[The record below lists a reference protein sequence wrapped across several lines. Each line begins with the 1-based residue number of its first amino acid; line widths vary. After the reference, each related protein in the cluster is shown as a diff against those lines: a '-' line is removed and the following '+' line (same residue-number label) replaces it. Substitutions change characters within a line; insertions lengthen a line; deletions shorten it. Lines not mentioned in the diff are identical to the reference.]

1 MKFIDRAEIIV
12 HAGHGGKG
20 CMSFRREKYV
30 PKGGPDGGNG
40 GRGGNVYIKASD
52 KIQTLED
59 FTYKTQFKAQS
70 GQDGRKR
77 NQSGKDGEDLI
88 IEVPCGTIV
97 WDAETGEPLG
107 DLVDPGDSLL
117 VALGGRGGRGNA
129 AFSTPVNQ
137 APRFS
142 EKGEEG
148 QTKHLIL
155 ELKILADV
163 AIIGLPNVGKSS
175 LLASLSNAKP
185 KIADY
190 PFTTINP
197 NLGVIQE
204 GDFRITLADI
214 PGLIEGASENKGL
227 GLSFLRHIERS
238 RFILH
243 VLDVS
248 SHSIDNIEEQW
259 IILREEIA
267 KYNDQI
273 LKKPS
278 LLVANKTDL
287 IDDASFL
294 DQVAKW
300 AEKSK
305 QEICFTSTVTGRGI
319 KELAELLLQKLSKLT
334 PDNRRLYPLRHATK
348 SEFYRDSDIRIEIL
362 AEGKYKVISPYLEEL
377 VKRYDFGQEE
387 AILRFGKI
395 IARLGVEELLDKMGA
410 KEGDTVCIGDLEF
423 EYEPDVK

>member
-1 MKFIDRAEIIV
+1 
-12 HAGHGGKG
+12 
-20 CMSFRREKYV
+20 MSFRREKYV

-129 AFSTPVNQ
+129 AFATPVNQ

-148 QTKHLIL
+148 QTKYLIL

-204 GDFRITLADI
+204 DDFRITLADI
-214 PGLIEGASENKGL
+214 PGLIEGASKNKGL

-259 IILREEIA
+259 ITLREEIS

-294 DQVAKW
+294 DQITKW

-348 SEFYRDSDIRIEIL
+348 SEFCRDSDIRIEIL

-410 KEGDTVCIGDLEF
+410 KEGDTVYIGDLEF